1 MPTLADGRQAIDQG
15 NLQQARLIFEAILQ
29 ENPRSE
35 DAWLGLADVLTETED
50 KRICLENALKINKNN
65 RAARDALRSLEPEAD
80 PLVAA
85 LQQKTSPREESPPDW
100 VTDLDETRGSD
111 SSAASQPESSSQT
124 PTVVLVAIGLAL
136 SVVVMA
142 IGGGVVFFILT
153 RLIS

>member
-50 KRICLENALKINKNN
+50 KRICLDNVLKINKNN
-65 RAARDALRSLEPEAD
+65 RAARDALRSLEPQAD
-80 PLVAA
+80 PLRD
-85 LQQKTSPREESPPDW
+85 LFNITPREESPPDL
-100 VTDLDETRGSD
+100 VTDIDETVVSGS
-111 SSAASQPESSSQT
+111 AGASQVESSGQT
-124 PTVVLVAIGLAL
+124 STVVLVAIGLAL

-153 RLIS
+153 SLTS